1 MIFEIFE
8 KQSFVRSCCI
18 RFHDILIVDRKVTI
32 LFNSSSTIFSNSLN
46 FQLIANKFNG
56 LHNPSYDV
64 VETTSREL
72 GPSEAHKKTYKCTL
86 TFPEEGKT
94 FVNIGY
100 GKEAQKEICAR
111 KALTSLLGV
120 PKDEVHKIIK
130 GIALTKLRPDGT
142 YISALHQIAATFRCE
157 LEVKVHHA
165 EPTYEQKVEMLRK
178 NIPAQTPAV
187 AVYKITDYAEEG
199 KMTKFTSR
207 SYSTQQE
214 AKEAAA
220 AEALKKYFRVDMA
233 NLEKEKL
240 EYQKMKK
247 ALQLHTP
254 SQLLNERIQQ
264 RRALALNEKE
274 KNMEATYE
282 EIGIDPRT
290 GHHKMKVSI
299 DGQSFIGS
307 GESRKIAKNQ
317 AALFA
322 MRTLFKMEEVP
333 KGPQKLSIP
342 QSQLPCSKLC
352 FEINE
357 FSKIEYLNMCQYY
370 GIKPS
375 SWFSV
380 FLLVNEKNEKRV
392 LSMAGSNGAVLQGNQ
407 FLSSQG
413 SSLLHIDS
421 IVLARR
427 SLVRNL
433 MLELELAQKDSNKSI
448 LEMGEDALYR
458 LKSNLKLV
466 LYSSHAPDCSY
477 SCEES
482 PDKKLSYI
490 SFGGYS
496 PAVETPQTMKEIK
509 ENDFIRVHSTS
520 DKIFKWT
527 HLGVQGALLSALMH
541 PILPE
546 IVIFGMRAPIDDC
559 SLGYALYSR
568 LSDDR
573 YPFMLESAN
582 DYFEPSSTQ
591 PHVFTRGFDGIEMI
605 YPNTGRSTSG
615 APSRLCKLEMFENF
629 LKVAPHISRSS
640 SYLEAKSHALIYNE
654 AKKVFYETLK
664 LYNWGNWQKKSQQAI
679 DFHLM
684 SADEL

>member
-1 MIFEIFE
+1 MLLNRDQQLADALYEQDYGPENVHGRNSNYAYGMPSQMSIRPHGLASQAKQQNLANSLKRSYWEGWVKPNSTAGNTTSTAGPLPSDTAAAAAAATIGQLGQNHIGLGYPSDSNGKRIRPAYGGPPYPKKKKTGGPKILNANSMTPAALVHQLFNGIQESYEHNPRNKTYRCTLVVLNQQFEMDASSKKE
-8 KQSFVRSCCI
+8 AKQKAAELAVRTL
-18 RFHDILIVDRKVTI
+18 RPDIPLSTGSAIIKPIGVVNPASVGGTPIVASSSKLPVAKGVVVVSGSGSNPTPISAYGSTSGVVCTRNTDQMESIVDYM
-32 LFNSSSTIFSNSLN
+32 
-46 FQLIANKFNG
+46 FQLIANRFNG

-120 PKDEVHKIIK
+120 SKDEVHKIIK

-165 EPTYEQKVEMLRK
+165 EPTYEQKVEVLRK

-199 KMTKFTSR
+199 KVTKFTSR

-254 SQLLNERIQQ
+254 SQRLNERIQQ

-375 SWFSV
+375 SWFAV

-407 FLSSQG
+407 FLVG
-413 SSLLHIDS
+413 LFLHDDFNDLHVVITNE
-421 IVLARR
+421 
-427 SLVRNL
+427 LV
-433 MLELELAQKDSNKSI
+433 
-448 LEMGEDALYR
+448 
-458 LKSNLKLV
+458 
-466 LYSSHAPDCSY
+466 
-477 SCEES
+477 
-482 PDKKLSYI
+482 
-490 SFGGYS
+490 
-496 PAVETPQTMKEIK
+496 IK
-509 ENDFIRVHSTS
+509 
-520 DKIFKWT
+520 
-527 HLGVQGALLSALMH
+527 
-541 PILPE
+541 
-546 IVIFGMRAPIDDC
+546 
-559 SLGYALYSR
+559 
-568 LSDDR
+568 
-573 YPFMLESAN
+573 
-582 DYFEPSSTQ
+582 
-591 PHVFTRGFDGIEMI
+591 MI
-605 YPNTGRSTSG
+605 
-615 APSRLCKLEMFENF
+615 
-629 LKVAPHISRSS
+629 
-640 SYLEAKSHALIYNE
+640 
-654 AKKVFYETLK
+654 
-664 LYNWGNWQKKSQQAI
+664 
-679 DFHLM
+679 
-684 SADEL
+684 